1 MQKSKNSSSLVK
13 FFLTMSLVAFK
24 QKYVMISKIK
34 IRVTKKTRQSFVFV
48 HQFYGTRTSYLSHG
62 RFVDVPVDPGE
73 YLHLVC
79 NKEQS

>member
-1 MQKSKNSSSLVK
+1 MK
-13 FFLTMSLVAFK
+13 FFLTMSLVAYK
-24 QKYVMISKIK
+24 QKCVMISKIK
-34 IRVTKKTRQSFVFV
+34 IIRVNEKDKRQSFVFV

>member
-1 MQKSKNSSSLVK
+1 
-13 FFLTMSLVAFK
+13 MSLVAYK

-34 IRVTKKTRQSFVFV
+34 ISVNDKDKTIFCICPPLWW
-48 HQFYGTRTSYLSHG
+48 QFYETRTSYLSHG